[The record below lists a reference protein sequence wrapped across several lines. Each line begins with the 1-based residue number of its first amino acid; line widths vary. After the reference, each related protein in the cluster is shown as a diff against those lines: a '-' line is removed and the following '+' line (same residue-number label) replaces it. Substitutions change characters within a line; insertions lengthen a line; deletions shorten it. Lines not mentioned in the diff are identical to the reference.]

1 MMYSRS
7 HRAYSRLRRQVLA
20 STAAAALTACGG
32 VAFAAADAPADA
44 ALATAAS
51 DDTLTEVLVTGSR
64 VVRDGYDAPT
74 PVNVLSSDEIKAAAA
89 ANIADFV
96 NTLPSMAGSATAATT
111 SGGLS
116 NGVAGISAL
125 NLRSLGTGRTL
136 VLLDGQR
143 SVVSASTGQVD
154 TNTFPQSLI
163 SRVEVV
169 TGGASSAYGSDAIGG
184 VVNFILDK
192 EYTGVKATAE
202 YGETTYGDNENW
214 KFNLT
219 AGAPF
224 ADNRGHV
231 LFSAERVR
239 QDGIHYTSRDW
250 NKKGHFAVRNPDTST
265 GAPFYIVSDN
275 VGISAYTPGGL
286 ITAGPL
292 RGTYFGTNGAVSQ
305 LAYGTV
311 TGQWMIGG
319 DWEYSS
325 SGMNGTNSLAPDEDR
340 DSLFGRVSYEVAPNL
355 EVFAQASY
363 ARYEGLSYYINPT
376 QTGLVIRQDNA
387 YLPAAVRA
395 QMTALNLTTITM
407 GTSNADMPA
416 SGSENKRETERY
428 VVGANGDFDA
438 LGLAVDWDAYYQHGV
453 TKTREQLS
461 ATWNNARLAL
471 ATDAVVNPANGQIV
485 CRSTLTSPT
494 NGCVPLNRFGVGVA
508 SQAALDYVLGEPLRT
523 QEFKQDVA
531 AVNFRT
537 NSIKGW
543 AGPIS
548 LAVGA
553 EYRKEQMDGAVDPQF
568 ESGWKYGNYKVTQG
582 KYNVAEAYAEAIV
595 PILAGLDV
603 NGAFR
608 ITDYSTSGTVKT
620 WKIGATYSPVSDV
633 TFRATRSRDIR
644 AANMSEL
651 FDSGTARSN
660 SVNINGVS
668 TPFVQNL
675 QGNPTVAPEVA
686 DGWGVGMVVQP
697 RFLPGFAASVDYYDI
712 KVDGVISFVTAQN
725 AADYCVINKVQ
736 QYCNDLI
743 YVNGVLNT
751 INLYYDNLN
760 SLKARGLDVEASYRV
775 DLGDWSD
782 ALRGDLTL
790 RAQATHYIENVT
802 DDGVT
807 AIDLAGSNTSSTP
820 DWIYRLSA
828 TYKIDSW
835 TFNVVAR
842 GVSDGVISNAYTECT
857 SGCPAS
863 SSPFFT
869 INDNHIDGE
878 TFFDLSVNYAFEAGS
893 SSGEVYMSVR
903 NLFDTDPPL
912 TANPAAL
919 GAENTVGYVQT
930 NRTLYDVLG
939 RAFRVGI
946 RLEY

>member
-1 MMYSRS
+1 MTASPGRGLN
-7 HRAYSRLRRQVLA
+7 ATLRRSALA
-20 STAAAALTACGG
+20 TVSLAALAAPAGAAWAQATAAAG
-32 VAFAAADAPADA
+32 AAAGDGS
-44 ALATAAS
+44 LQ
-51 DDTLTEVLVTGSR
+51 EVIVTGSR

-74 PVNVLSSDEIKAAAA
+74 PVNVLGADEIKAAAA

-96 NTLPSMAGSATAATT
+96 NTLPSVAGSQTAATS

-116 NGVAGISAL
+116 SGLAGISAI
-125 NLRSLGTGRTL
+125 NLRALGTGRTL
-136 VLLDGQR
+136 VLFDGQR
-143 SVVSASTGQVD
+143 SVVSAATGQVD
-154 TNTFPQSLI
+154 TNTFPQALI

-192 EYTGVKATAE
+192 EYTGIKATAE

-214 KFNLT
+214 KFNIS

-224 ADNRGHV
+224 ADKRGHV

-250 NKKGHFAVRNPDTST
+250 NKSGHFAVRNPNTSA
-265 GAPFYIVSDN
+265 GAPFYVVSDN
-275 VGISAYTPGGL
+275 VGISTYTPGGL

-292 RGTYFGTNGAVSQ
+292 RGTYFGVNGSVNQ
-305 LAYGTV
+305 LAYGAV

-325 SGMNGTNSLAPDEDR
+325 SGINGTNSLAPDEDR
-340 DSLFGRVSYEVAPNL
+340 DSLFGRVSYQLAPNF

-363 ARYEGLSYYINPT
+363 ARYEGLSYYISPT
-376 QTGLVIRQDNA
+376 QTGLVIQRDNA
-387 YLPAAVRA
+387 YLPAAVRT
-395 QMTALNLTTITM
+395 QMTALNLTSITM

-416 SGSENKRETERY
+416 SGSKNKRETERY
-428 VVGANGDFDA
+428 VVGAKGDFEA

-453 TKTREQLS
+453 TQTREQLT

-485 CRSTLTSPT
+485 CRSTIANPT

-531 AVNFRT
+531 AINFRT
-537 NSIKGW
+537 NSLQGW

-553 EYRKEQMDGAVDPQF
+553 EYRKEQLDGAVDPQF
-568 ESGWKYGNYKVTQG
+568 EAGWKYGNYKVTRG
-582 KYNVAEAYAEAIV
+582 KYDVVEAYAE
-595 PILAGLDV
+595 ILLPLLDGLDF
-603 NGAFR
+603 NGAAR

-620 WKIGATYSPVSDV
+620 WKAGVTYSPIEDV
-633 TFRATRSRDIR
+633 IIRASRSRDIR

-651 FDSGTARSN
+651 YDSGTARSN
-660 SVNINGVS
+660 AVSINGVS

-686 DGWGVGMVVQP
+686 DGWGLGVVVKP
-697 RFLPGFAASVDYYDI
+697 RFLPGFAASIDYYDI
-712 KVDGVISFVTAQN
+712 KVDGVISFVNAQN
-725 AADYCVINKVQ
+725 VADYCYINKVQ
-736 QYCNDLI
+736 SYCNDLVF
-743 YVNGVLNT
+743 VNGVLNT

-760 SLKARGLDVEASYRV
+760 SMKARGLDVEASYRV
-775 DLGDWSD
+775 DLEELF
-782 ALRGDLTL
+782 APLRGDLSL
-790 RAQATHYIENVT
+790 RAQATHYIKNVT

-807 AIDLAGSNTSSTP
+807 AIDLAGSNANSTP
-820 DWIYRLSA
+820 DWVYRLSA
-828 TYKIDSW
+828 TYKIDAW
-835 TFNVVAR
+835 TFNAVAR

-863 SSPFFT
+863 ASPFFT
-869 INDNHIDGE
+869 INDNDIDGE
-878 TFFDLSVNYAFEAGS
+878 TFFDLSINYAFEAGP
-893 SSGEVYMSVR
+893 SSGEVYVSVR

-912 TANPAAL
+912 TSNPALL
-919 GAENTVGYVQT
+919 GAENTVGYLQT

-939 RAFRVGI
+939 RVIRLGI
-946 RLEY
+946 RLQY